1 MPQITVTQ
9 PFKFAH
15 GGHQVEE
22 FDVSEEPRETTDECA
37 ELAIAEGWAVAVQT
51 PAPAPAPVPTPEP
64 EVPETAPEPEAHAH
78 EAAPE
83 NRDAAHKRKPKAS
96 PDTAE

>member
-9 PFKFAH
+9 AFKFAH

-22 FDVSEEPRETTDECA
+22 FDVSEAPRETTDECA

-51 PAPAPAPVPTPEP
+51 PAPDPAPVPALEPKMPEATPES
-64 EVPETAPEPEAHAH
+64 EVRAH

-83 NRDAAHKRKPKAS
+83 NRDAAKQRRNK
-96 PDTAE
+96 